1 MTSDPDPT
9 PRRPDL
15 ILLDVM
21 STLVYD
27 PFRVEMPAFLGLSFE
42 ELLEQ
47 KHPHAWAEFETG
59 AIDEEAFYL
68 KFFRDGRA
76 LDGPGLKVAMAECYD
91 WLPGMQQLLTRLTES
106 EIPMHVLSNYPL
118 WYEEVE
124 RATGLSRWVP
134 WTFVSCHTG
143 RRKPAPEA
151 FLEPARQL
159 AVRPE
164 ACLLIDDSPENV
176 VAAQALGMD
185 AISFKHAGTLTR
197 DLAARGLLG
206 E

>member
-1 MTSDPDPT
+1 MPSDPELT

-27 PFRVEMPAFLGLSFE
+27 PFRVEMPTFLGLSFE

-47 KHPHAWAEFETG
+47 KHPHAWAEFEAG
-59 AIDEEAFYL
+59 EIDEDSFYL
-68 KFFRDGRA
+68 KFFKDGRA
-76 LDGPGLKVAMAECYD
+76 LDGPGLKAAMARHYD
-91 WLPGMQQLLTRLTES
+91 WLPGMQTILAQLTES
-106 EIPMHVLSNYPL
+106 RVPMHVLSNYPP
-118 WYEEVE
+118 WYKEVE
-124 RATGLSRWVP
+124 RATGLSRYVP

-151 FLEPARQL
+151 FLEPMRQL
-159 AVRPE
+159 GVQPE
-164 ACLLIDDSPENV
+164 ACVLIDDSHENV

-185 AISFKHAGTLTR
+185 TILFQDAEALNR
-197 DLAARGLLG
+197 ELVARGLFA